1 MPVVLCSAV
10 RVLGQ
15 LRTRPR
21 ETRATTSVRCTVTVG
36 FFERR
41 KKNLRVALTKGK
53 LWTLSSRRPQTTIK
67 LNSCFDHP
75 HEKTQPAEQRVPRE
89 HRCKPGM
96 SCTPKR

>member
-36 FFERR
+36 FFFCMKRG
-41 KKNLRVALTKGK
+41 A
-53 LWTLSSRRPQTTIK
+53 
-67 LNSCFDHP
+67 
-75 HEKTQPAEQRVPRE
+75 
-89 HRCKPGM
+89 HRGWRAWM
-96 SCTPKR
+96 MG